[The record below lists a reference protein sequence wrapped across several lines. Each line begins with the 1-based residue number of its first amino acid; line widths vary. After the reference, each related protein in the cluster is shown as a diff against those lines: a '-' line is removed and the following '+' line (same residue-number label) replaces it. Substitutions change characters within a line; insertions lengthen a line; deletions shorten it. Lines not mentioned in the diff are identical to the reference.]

1 MLTRRLAVV
10 AALVA
15 GWGCGPGLPDPESP
29 GARVLRERCAG
40 CHGVY
45 APGSMTF
52 DMWSVQ
58 LDRMRRLYV
67 QRGLPW
73 LSPTEEAVLVGYLRA
88 HSGNQ

>member
-1 MLTRRLAVV
+1 VLRRALVVV
-10 AALVA
+10 AATVA
-15 GWGCGPGLPDPESP
+15 AWGCGPALPDPEST

-52 DMWSVQ
+52 AMWSVQ
-58 LDRMRRLYV
+58 LDRMRRLYA

-73 LSPTEEAVLVGYLRA
+73 LDPAEEAALVGYLRT